1 MSLKELSN
9 EILSKEKQLSSIEEL
24 IKRKQHQK
32 SKLEKNIKEIEL
44 EILSIIA
51 FDKELKN
58 ENQRKAVLHQKLKE
72 NETYLN
78 SQKEIE
84 DIENKLIDLLTEKA
98 KLKAELE
105 HLKRLYEIET
115 LLLKQSVEE
124 TI

>member
-1 MSLKELSN
+1 M
-9 EILSKEKQLSSIEEL
+9 
-24 IKRKQHQK
+24 
-32 SKLEKNIKEIEL
+32 
-44 EILSIIA
+44 
-51 FDKELKN
+51 
-58 ENQRKAVLHQKLKE
+58 HQKLKE